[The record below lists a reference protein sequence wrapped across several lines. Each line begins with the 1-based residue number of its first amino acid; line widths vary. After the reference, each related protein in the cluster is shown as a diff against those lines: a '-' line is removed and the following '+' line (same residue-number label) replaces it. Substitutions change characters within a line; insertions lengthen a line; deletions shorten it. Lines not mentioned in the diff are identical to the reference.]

1 MTLTRKIMNAI
12 EGTSYMGTTGL
23 GDYHA
28 AQAVKSALRC
38 KASVKKLTKIREA
51 LRQYRVC
58 VWLRP
63 EGHIEIC
70 RDGCA
75 VISFAG

>member
-12 EGTSYMGTTGL
+12 EGTAYVSSTGL

-28 AQAVKSALRC
+28 AQAVKHALRC
-38 KASVKKLTKIREA
+38 KGAAKKLTKIREA

-63 EGHIEIC
+63 EGQIEIC
-70 RDGCA
+70 RDGRVA
-75 VISFAG
+75 ISFAG